1 MKCQSSTPPRCQSCN
16 GSPAWPSG
24 LKFLCFYAFL
34 SSAFQAIGHVR
45 SRERFDFRRYSNCL
59 LVAIIVSGYQQ
70 PLLAQAGPAQ
80 TIVQTADTNVQR
92 SIPEDN
98 LAYPVQITMAGSE
111 GSGFFLNTDDSTFF
125 VTAKHVLYNPAN
137 GSLRSNAARL
147 MSYSKDTKEAKT
159 NVFDLDLDTLKA
171 AGSLKSHP
179 TGDVVAIKIAHN
191 GTPNEQGV
199 VSSTAENGVNVV
211 QVAPAGIVGVPRAG
225 IKLFNEVVI
234 GNDVVVYGYPTSVGL
249 KLLPQLDHLRP
260 LLRKGIVAG
269 ENPALKTVVIDCPSY
284 PGNSGGPVIEIENGF
299 AERKFRV
306 IGVVIQFV
314 PFDNSGWSAGGGSAT
329 LLNSGYSIVAPMDLV
344 LDLVK

>member
-1 MKCQSSTPPRCQSCN
+1 M
-16 GSPAWPSG
+16 
-24 LKFLCFYAFL
+24 
-34 SSAFQAIGHVR
+34 
-45 SRERFDFRRYSNCL
+45 FDFRYYSKCL
-59 LVAIIVSGYQQ
+59 LVAITVWLGQ
-70 PLLAQAGPAQ
+70 PPLAQAESPQA
-80 TIVQTADTNVQR
+80 IIQTADTGVQR

-125 VTAKHVLYNPAN
+125 VTAKHVLYDPAT

-147 MSYSKDTKEAKT
+147 LSYSKDLRETKT
-159 NVFDLDLDTLKA
+159 NLFDLDLNTLRD
-171 AGSLKSHP
+171 AGNLKSHP

-191 GTPNEQGV
+191 GKPNEQGLV
-199 VSSTAENGVNVV
+199 ESSPERGVSVV
-211 QVAPAGIVGVPRAG
+211 QVAPTGIVGVARAG
-225 IKLFNEVVI
+225 LKLFNEVVI

-249 KLLPQLDHLRP
+249 KMLPQLDHFRP

-269 ENPALKTVVIDCPSY
+269 ENPALKTIVIDCPSY

-299 AERKFRV
+299 VERKFRV

-314 PFDNSGWSAGGGSAT
+314 PFDNSVWSAGGGSAT
-329 LLNSGYSIVAPMDLV
+329 LLNSGYSVVAPMDLV